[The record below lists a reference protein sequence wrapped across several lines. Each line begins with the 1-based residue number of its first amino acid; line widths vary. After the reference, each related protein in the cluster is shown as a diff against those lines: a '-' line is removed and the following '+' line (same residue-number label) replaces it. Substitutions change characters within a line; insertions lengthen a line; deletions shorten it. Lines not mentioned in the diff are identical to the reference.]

1 MARKRRWGWS
11 PAPLLPLAAALLAAA
26 LLVDVAE
33 PRAVNNVH
41 DLSGELYSE
50 IRELLSM
57 HRALHQRGEACGLGA
72 APAPVHPRLV
82 PNWPLHGPPP
92 LGQVAG
98 VAVALNGF
106 PVVFHR
112 GARVFNSQSF
122 NESHNFQF
130 VEEGPIPE
138 DTVLTLDPDN
148 GDVLAGWGRDLF
160 FMPHSITIDNR
171 GNTWL
176 TDVALHQ
183 VFKFGPGDT
192 KPSLILGKRL
202 APGPAED
209 QLCMPTDVAV
219 ASTGEVFV
227 SDGYCNARVL
237 KYDPAGA
244 LLRVYPSQELLQL
257 QVPHSVALLERLDLV
272 CVADRENRRVV
283 CPSAE
288 LRAERAPGPPVSVRP
303 EELGRVF
310 AIASFGDY
318 LYAVNGYT
326 HTTPSLR
333 VGGFTLDPAAEAVID
348 KWGPPQGMSNPHA
361 VAVSPDGSAL
371 YVAEIGP
378 NRVWKFD
385 LPQAA

>member
-1 MARKRRWGWS
+1 MARKRRWGLA
-11 PAPLLPLAAALLAAA
+11 APLTLALLLALLAARDA
-26 LLVDVAE
+26 AE
-33 PRAVNNVH
+33 ARAINNVH
-41 DLSGELYSE
+41 DLSSELYSE
-50 IRELLSM
+50 IRELM
-57 HRALHQRGEACGLGA
+57 QRALHQRDEAVPCLAEQLGA
-72 APAPVHPRLV
+72 APAPAHPRLV
-82 PNWPLHGPPP
+82 PSWPLHGPPP

-122 NESHNFQF
+122 NESHHFQF
-130 VEEGPIPE
+130 VDEGPIPE

-148 GDVLAGWGRDLF
+148 GDVLTGWGRDLF
-160 FMPHSITIDNR
+160 YMPHSITIDNR

-183 VFKFGPGDT
+183 VFKFAPGST
-192 KPSLILGKRL
+192 KPSLILGQAL
-202 APGPAED
+202 APGPGKH

-227 SDGYCNARVL
+227 ADGYCNSRVL
-237 KYDPAGA
+237 KFDPNGV
-244 LLRVYPSQELLQL
+244 LLRLYPQGDDLQL
-257 QVPHSVALLERLDLV
+257 QVPHSVALLERLDMV
-272 CVADRENRRVV
+272 CVADRENMRVV

-288 LRAERAPGPPVSVRP
+288 LRAERAPGPPATIKA

-310 AIASFGDY
+310 AVAAYGDY

-326 HTTPSLR
+326 ADNIR
-333 VGGFTLDPAAEAVID
+333 VGGFTLDPAGESLID
-348 KWGPPQGMSNPHA
+348 RWGPPQGMSSPHS